1 MPFVL
6 ASLIFAVSLSL
17 LPYTEPPEDLPP
29 DSSPR
34 THLDRLSRAK
44 EGNWRDW
51 THPLRVHAEDED
63 GPLDPVGDAEG
74 RKRALVDVCARNSES
89 VRLNPDEQ
97 TGPTGAMGKSIEMET
112 EMPTTCLGLNVALP
126 PSAHG
131 LYTPPTTPQPTSA
144 PAFKTQPPHPFDPP
158 ELGNITHPDYPGV
171 SPPSPR
177 RPDSG
182 HRRSASLPTP
192 LTSTE
197 RSHRAVFPSE
207 AVS

>member
-74 RKRALVDVCARNSES
+74 RDRC
-89 VRLNPDEQ
+89 
-97 TGPTGAMGKSIEMET
+97 G
-112 EMPTTCLGLNVALP
+112 
-126 PSAHG
+126 
-131 LYTPPTTPQPTSA
+131 
-144 PAFKTQPPHPFDPP
+144 
-158 ELGNITHPDYPGV
+158 
-171 SPPSPR
+171 
-177 RPDSG
+177 
-182 HRRSASLPTP
+182 
-192 LTSTE
+192 
-197 RSHRAVFPSE
+197 
-207 AVS
+207 

>member
-63 GPLDPVGDAEG
+63 GSLDPLGDGEG
-74 RKRALVDVCARNSES
+74 RKGALVDGSKEPGLVQ
-89 VRLNPDEQ
+89 LNPDEQ
-97 TGPTGAMGKSIEMET
+97 TRPTGAMGSIEMET
-112 EMPTTCLGLNVALP
+112 EMPVTGLGLNIAL
-126 PSAHG
+126 
-131 LYTPPTTPQPTSA
+131 
-144 PAFKTQPPHPFDPP
+144 
-158 ELGNITHPDYPGV
+158 V
-171 SPPSPR
+171 SPPRLGR
-177 RPDSG
+177 R
-182 HRRSASLPTP
+182 RYTYTLRSVIASAFGLAATH
-192 LTSTE
+192 LRSSTE
-197 RSHRAVFPSE
+197 PR
-207 AVS
+207 

>member
-51 THPLRVHAEDED
+51 THPLRVHAEHED
-63 GPLDPVGDAEG
+63 GSLDPLGDGEG
-74 RKRALVDVCARNSES
+74 RKGALVDGSKES
-89 VRLNPDEQ
+89 GLVQLNPDEQ
-97 TGPTGAMGKSIEMET
+97 TGPTGAMGSIEMET
-112 EMPTTCLGLNVALP
+112 EMPVTGLGLNIALP

-144 PAFKTQPPHPFDPP
+144 PTFKTTPPHPFDSP
-158 ELGNITHPDYPGV
+158 ELGYITHSDYQV
-171 SPPSPR
+171 TPPSPR
-177 RPDSG
+177 RPDSA

-192 LTSTE
+192 ATSPE

-207 AVS
+207 EMA